1 MISRRRFT
9 AAAAAIAAGAALP
22 LRARAAAG
30 LGGLPDALAAIEGE
44 VGGRLGVAV
53 LDTATGERAGHR
65 ADERF
70 PMCSTFKLLAAA
82 AVLEQIDLGKDR
94 LDRMIPFTADSLVGY
109 SPVTEARVDGPAGV
123 GSMSLRELCAAAVT
137 VSDNTAANL
146 LLVSIGG
153 PEGLTAYARGLGDT
167 VTRLDR
173 IEPDMSESAPG
184 DPRDTTSPAAM
195 LANVQRLVLADG
207 LSPESRER
215 LQNWLLD
222 TKTGPDRLTAGLP
235 DGWLIGHKTGTGGHG
250 TTNDVGILWPPDDR
264 APLVVAAYLTESPA
278 DSPQREAALAAVG
291 EAVSATV
298 S

>member
-9 AAAAAIAAGAALP
+9 TAAAAIAAGAALP
-22 LRARAAAG
+22 FRAPAAAG
-30 LGGLPDALAAIEGE
+30 LAGLPEALAAIEGE

-82 AVLEQIDLGKDR
+82 AALEQVDLGKDR
-94 LDRMIPFTADSLVGY
+94 LDRLIPFTADSLVGY
-109 SPVTEARVDGPAGV
+109 SPVTEARVGGPGGV

-167 VTRLDR
+167 MTRLDR

-195 LANVQRLVLADG
+195 LADVQRLVIADG

-215 LQNWLLD
+215 LKSWLLE
-222 TKTGPDRLTAGLP
+222 TKTGPNRLTAGLP

-250 TTNDVGILWPPDDR
+250 TTNDVGVLWPPADR
-264 APLVVAAYLTESPA
+264 APLVVAAYLTESPS
-278 DSPQREAALAAVG
+278 DSPQREAALAAVA
-291 EAVSATV
+291 EAVAATV
-298 S
+298 G

>member
-1 MISRRRFT
+1 MISRRRF
-9 AAAAAIAAGAALP
+9 AAGAAALAAAHALP
-22 LRARAAAG
+22 FRARAATGLAG
-30 LGGLPDALAAIEGE
+30 LADALAAIEGE

-70 PMCSTFKLLAAA
+70 PLCSTFKLLAAA
-82 AVLEQIDLGKDR
+82 AVLEQVDQGKDR
-94 LDRMIPFTADSLVGY
+94 LDRLVPFTAESLVGY
-109 SPVTEARVDGPAGV
+109 SPVTEARIGGE
-123 GSMSLRELCAAAVT
+123 GMSLRELCEAAVI

-146 LLVSIGG
+146 LLVALGG

-173 IEPDMSESAPG
+173 IEPAMSEAAPG

-195 LANVQRLVLADG
+195 LADIQTLALADG

-215 LQNWLLD
+215 LKNWLLD
-222 TKTGPDRLTAGLP
+222 TQTGPNRLAAGLP
-235 DGWLIGHKTGTGGHG
+235 DGWRIGHKTGTGGHG
-250 TTNDVGILWPPDDR
+250 TTNDVGILWPPAER

-278 DSPQREAALAAVG
+278 DGPQREAALAAVA
-291 EAVSATV
+291 EAVAAAV
-298 S
+298 A